1 MLTTKSITMEKMS
14 MVWSKEIERKWKA
27 FENAVLSRDKNQFKL
42 YCEYAQEVRKNKS
55 QKIVQ
60 EEEELEFN

>member
-1 MLTTKSITMEKMS
+1 

-27 FENAVLSRDKNQFKL
+27 FEDAVLSRDKNQFKL